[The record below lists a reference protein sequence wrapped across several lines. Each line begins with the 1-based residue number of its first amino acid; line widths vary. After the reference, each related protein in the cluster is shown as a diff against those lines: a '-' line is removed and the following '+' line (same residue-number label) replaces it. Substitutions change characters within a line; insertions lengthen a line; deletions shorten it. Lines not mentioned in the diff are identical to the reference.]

1 MPLKKLESSNNQ
13 AIIAEEVALLKEM
26 LENIT
31 RRMIGDDAFTVIESI
46 VVLSEK
52 QDYIELEKVVANIS
66 NQEMEVISRYF
77 SILPLLINI
86 SEDVDL
92 AYEINH

>member
-46 VVLSEK
+46 MVLSEK

-66 NQEMEVISRYF
+66 NQEMEVISRY
-77 SILPLLINI
+77 
-86 SEDVDL
+86 
-92 AYEINH
+92 

>member
-13 AIIAEEVALLKEM
+13 DIIAEEVALLKEM

-46 VVLSEK
+46 MVLSEK
-52 QDYIELEKVVANIS
+52 QDYIELEKV
-66 NQEMEVISRYF
+66 
-77 SILPLLINI
+77 
-86 SEDVDL
+86 
-92 AYEINH
+92 

>member
-13 AIIAEEVALLKEM
+13 TIIAEEVALLKEM

-46 VVLSEK
+46 MVLSEK
-52 QDYIELEKVVANIS
+52 QDYIELEKVVA
-66 NQEMEVISRYF
+66 
-77 SILPLLINI
+77 
-86 SEDVDL
+86 
-92 AYEINH
+92 

>member
-31 RRMIGDDAFTVIESI
+31 RRMIGDDAFAVIESI
-46 VVLSEK
+46 MVLSEK

-66 NQEMEVISRYF
+66 NQEMEVISR
-77 SILPLLINI
+77 
-86 SEDVDL
+86 
-92 AYEINH
+92 

>member
-1 MPLKKLESSNNQ
+1 
-13 AIIAEEVALLKEM
+13 M

-46 VVLSEK
+46 MVLSEK

-66 NQEMEVISRYF
+66 NQEMEVISGIFLFY
-77 SILPLLINI
+77 PC
-86 SEDVDL
+86 
-92 AYEINH
+92 

>member
-13 AIIAEEVALLKEM
+13 TIIAEEVALLKEM

-46 VVLSEK
+46 MVLSEK

-66 NQEMEVISRYF
+66 NQEMEVIS
-77 SILPLLINI
+77 
-86 SEDVDL
+86 
-92 AYEINH
+92 